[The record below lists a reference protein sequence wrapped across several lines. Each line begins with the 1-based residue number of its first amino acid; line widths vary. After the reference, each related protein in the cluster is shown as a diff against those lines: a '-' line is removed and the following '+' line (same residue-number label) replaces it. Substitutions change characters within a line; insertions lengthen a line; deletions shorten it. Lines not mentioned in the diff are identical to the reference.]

1 MNLSTKLSIVNIV
14 AILPVL
20 SIAMQG
26 TNGAGSFNDPSE
38 AVIWNYFLE
47 KYSSSQ
53 SYLTPHEVRKFINS
67 KCRKNGSP
75 DEAGSE
81 SSFPDECAITMN
93 KWNNVTDLRSVCSLI
108 LYQIDNPSCCSQITS
123 SASHKPVET
132 KSDTSGL
139 DETTFRG
146 EEESLEA
153 SKKKPSS
160 GEVWGFGILFVTLI
174 SLSSLVG
181 VSVLPLMG
189 KDFYKHMLTSMV
201 GLAVGS
207 LTGSAVFHLIP
218 QAFALNE
225 RDPNHGYLFLSLVI
239 CGGIWMFFMVE
250 RILKFIMDYKDR
262 KEMKWKHEKML
273 GVLSSTPENST
284 LSMLVDSKM
293 IAKDGDDSRSSTSTA
308 MCAPQPSNG
317 VIYECQEQAIKAS
330 FGHQEKPRP
339 SNGHEH
345 VVKFEQGK
353 DSVIATVAW
362 MIIFGDGLHNF
373 IDGLSIGAAFNESI
387 LTGVSISVAVLC
399 EELPHELGD
408 FAVLL
413 NAGMSMRQALLYNFL
428 SACTC
433 YFGLGFGIL
442 LGEIEATS
450 YIFALAGGMFLYIA
464 LVDMVPEMNEIAEET
479 SKLSVMK
486 GLKVL
491 VLQNLG
497 LFTGITILFVLAKYQ
512 DNIQF

>member
-1 MNLSTKLSIVNIV
+1 MWTLRKLQNIQAALILAILVTLSDLVLDGTLAAGSLGSSDKNNVREALPQDFHQYFIAKYTNLSQIIDQNQHCVC
-14 AILPVL
+14 
-20 SIAMQG
+20 
-26 TNGAGSFNDPSE
+26 ND
-38 AVIWNYFLE
+38 ND
-47 KYSSSQ
+47 
-53 SYLTPHEVRKFINS
+53 N
-67 KCRKNGSP
+67 NSP
-75 DEAGSE
+75 DNLKVKSEPSDKCKASWKEVAGLNV
-81 SSFPDECAITMN
+81 SSL
-93 KWNNVTDLRSVCSLI
+93 VSVCPQI
-108 LYQIDNPSCCSQITS
+108 LYHIDNPECCSNNKTTGE
-123 SASHKPVET
+123 SHKGST
-132 KSDTSGL
+132 
-139 DETTFRG
+139 
-146 EEESLEA
+146 
-153 SKKKPSS
+153 KPSS

-189 KDFYKHMLTSMV
+189 KDFYKHLLTGMI

-218 QAFALNE
+218 QAFKLNE
-225 RDPNHGYLFLSLVI
+225 TDKEHTYLNISLVI
-239 CGGIWMFFMVE
+239 CGGVWMFFMVE

-262 KEMKWKHEKML
+262 KDRKWKHEKISS
-273 GVLSSTPENST
+273 VLSSTPENST
-284 LSMLVDSKM
+284 LSMLVDHKNAMNGEGGS
-293 IAKDGDDSRSSTSTA
+293 DSRSSTSTA
-308 MCAPQPSNG
+308 MCSPQPTTG
-317 VIYECQEQAIKAS
+317 VIYESQEQAIKSS
-330 FGHQEKPRP
+330 FGHQEKPRH
-339 SNGHEH
+339 SHNGHDH
-345 VVKFEQGK
+345 NVKFEQGK

-442 LGEIEATS
+442 LGEVEASS
-450 YIFALAGGMFLYIA
+450 YIFALAGGMFLYIS

-479 SKLSVMK
+479 SKVSVWK
-486 GLKVL
+486 GVKVL
-491 VLQNLG
+491 ILQNLG
-497 LFTGITILFVLAKYQ
+497 LFTGITVLYVLAKYQ
-512 DNIQF
+512 ENIQF